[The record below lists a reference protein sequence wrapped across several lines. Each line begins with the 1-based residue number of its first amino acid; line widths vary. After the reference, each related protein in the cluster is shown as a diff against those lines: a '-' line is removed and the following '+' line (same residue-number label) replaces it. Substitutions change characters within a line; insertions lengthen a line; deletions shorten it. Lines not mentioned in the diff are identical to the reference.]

1 MVSQVTERHT
11 TRARNR
17 RGEGTKLRSE
27 LIEAARGLLTTAT
40 QESDVSIR
48 AVTRAAGAAPQ
59 SFYLQFANLDEL
71 LREVYALEFG
81 LQREALVAAVD
92 GASGPVAALRALC
105 RAYYDYAQRY
115 PGRYRAMTGLRG
127 RAHDAGDPSQ
137 FPGMPTFV
145 LAVTAVE
152 AALAE
157 AGRADADPRAAAASL
172 WAWLHGVIVLRAD
185 RPAFPWPPL
194 DDMLDTIVGQFLAA
208 PHPLDRVSP
217 PATGRAAPGGT
228 WTTAGRPAGR

>member
-1 MVSQVTERHT
+1 MVSQVSERNAVRT
-11 TRARNR
+11 RNR
-17 RGEGTKLRSE
+17 RGEGTRLRSE

-71 LREVYALEFG
+71 LQEVYALEFG
-81 LQREALVAAVD
+81 LQREALAAAVD
-92 GASGPVAALRALC
+92 RAPDPVAALRALC
-105 RAYYDYAQRY
+105 RAYYDYARQY

-127 RAHDAGDPSQ
+127 RAHDARDPSE
-137 FPGMPTFV
+137 FPGMPTFA
-145 LAVTAVE
+145 LALTTVE

-157 AGRADADPRAAAASL
+157 AGRADADPGAATASL

-185 RPAFPWPPL
+185 RPAFPWPLL
-194 DDMLDTIVGQFLAA
+194 DDMLDTVVAQFLAT
-208 PHPLDRVSP
+208 PYPLDR
-217 PATGRAAPGGT
+217 G
-228 WTTAGRPAGR
+228 